1 MNYKINAD
9 PKRITGKRPNL
20 SAQNS
25 VADEIVTAFASQ
37 QEQPIVPLS
46 STATGKPSPWGKIYA
61 VIGAVLLFAPFLIAT
76 VLMIISGAQ
85 GYALPVLMLPILA
98 LGFRSYSFV
107 GGLVLYLAA
116 RKANFF
122 RKTVGWVALANLL
135 VTVPFFI
142 LAFQSASNPTA
153 AALATS
159 GMRIANTVS
168 IIASLLCMIALCV
181 FAVIL
186 LVHVFRKKKQAAL
199 A

>member
-1 MNYKINAD
+1 MRYKINAD

-20 SAQNS
+20 AAEQY
-25 VADEIVTAFASQ
+25 VADEIVTAFTSQ

-61 VIGAVLLFAPFLIAT
+61 ILAAALLFAPFLIAT
-76 VLMIISGAQ
+76 VLMILSGAQ
-85 GYALPVLMLPILA
+85 GYALPALMLPILA
-98 LGFRSYSFV
+98 LGFRTYSFV

-116 RKANFF
+116 RKANFL
-122 RKTVGWVALANLL
+122 RRTIGWVALANLL

-142 LAFQSASNPTA
+142 LAFQSSSNPNA
-153 AALATS
+153 AALATN

-181 FAVIL
+181 FAVL
-186 LVHVFRKKKQAAL
+186 LLIRVFRKKK
-199 A
+199 